1 MSYEMIAIFMFSA
14 MMLMLLTGQRVFG
27 AIGFVASISAIWL
40 WGVGGSDIPF
50 SAVMKLMKWYP
61 LLTLPMFIFM
71 GYVLSESKIADDL
84 YRMFHVWMGPVSGGL
99 AIGTI
104 GLMVLISA
112 MNGLSVAGMAIG
124 ATIAL
129 PELLKRNYDKRMI
142 TGVIQAGSSLGI
154 LVPPSVVLVLYALIA
169 HQPVGQLWLAGIV
182 PGLVMAGMFI
192 VYIYLRCKIT
202 PSLGAPMR
210 PEERAEYE
218 RVSEEPFRLDIV
230 LLAIIVAVIAA
241 FFAGALQGKHA
252 ILVILLLLLGWTLVK
267 DRLPWVRRLYIREKY
282 RLLTAGA
289 LPLVIFFAM
298 MVPFVNGWTSLTE
311 SSAIGA
317 MTAFIAAVMKRR
329 MTWKVFEKSVRS
341 TLAVSCM
348 FMFIIVAAMGFGAVF
363 DGLGA
368 VKAIES
374 LFTEKLGLSPW
385 MILILMQLSFLLM
398 GTFLDDTAMLVIVAP
413 LYIPLVGHLGFD
425 LIWYGVLYT
434 ITTQIAYMTPPFGY
448 NLFLMRAMAPPQIN
462 MRDIYGSIIP
472 FVGVMILALALNMAF
487 PEIALWLPHYVYLG
501 GN

>member
-1 MSYEMIAIFMFSA
+1 MSYEMIAIFMFST
-14 MMLMLLTGQRVFG
+14 MMIMLLTGQRVFG
-27 AIGFVASISAIWL
+27 AIGFVATISALWL

-84 YRMFHVWMGPVSGGL
+84 YKMFHVWMGPTSGGL
-99 AIGTI
+99 AIGII

-129 PELLKRNYDKRMI
+129 PELLRRGYDKRMI

-169 HQPVGQLWLAGIV
+169 HQPVGQLWLAGII
-182 PGLVMAGMFI
+182 PGLMMAAMFI
-192 VYIYLRCKIT
+192 IYIYIRCKIT
-202 PSLGAPMR
+202 PSLGPAMD
-210 PEERAEYE
+210 EKERAAFD
-218 RVSEEPFRLDIV
+218 RVSDQPFHLD
-230 LLAIIVAVIAA
+230 
-241 FFAGALQGKHA
+241 
-252 ILVILLLLLGWTLVK
+252 ILLLATIAGLIIAFNVDALDGKKTLLTIMALLLVWTPLK
-267 DRLPWVRRLYIREKY
+267 ARFPWVIKLAIKEKY

-289 LPLVIFFAM
+289 LPLIIFFAM

-317 MTAFIAAVMKRR
+317 MTAFMAAIFKGR
-329 MTWKVFEKSVRS
+329 MNWHVFEKSVRS
-341 TLAVSCM
+341 TLAISCM

-368 VKAIES
+368 VKAIEN

-385 MILILMQLSFLLM
+385 MILVLMQLSFLVM

-413 LYIPLVGHLGFD
+413 LYIPLVGSLGFD

-434 ITTQIAYMTPPFGY
+434 ITTQVAYMTPPFGY
-448 NLFLMRAMAPPQIN
+448 NLFLMRAMAPPEIN
-462 MRDIYGSIIP
+462 MKDIYASIVP
-472 FVGVMILALALNMAF
+472 FVVVMVLALILNMIF
-487 PEIALWLPHYVYLG
+487 PQIALWLPHYVYFG
-501 GN
+501 G